1 MMTEY
6 ITHEKLRNILETLEG
21 KNINFLIGAGASMPY
36 LQSLDLGNDISFED
50 LYEASKKDE
59 SKQKVYEYLSACFLY
74 NSIIKGTYEKIHE
87 KQAEN
92 DECKKIARKYQSF
105 IKNIYSI
112 LRRNSIQQPKRA
124 NIFTTNYDM
133 FFEYSFD
140 EIGKNNNNV
149 YFNDGSYGF
158 INKTVSVDRFHI
170 KVTNVGVDSR
180 FEREMPMINLMK
192 LHGSLNWKSDN
203 DKIIL
208 SNKPLLDETSFNVNQ
223 VNEILNIKS
232 FIADTVDDSLLNI
245 KNSIREDY
253 SEFVNILNELS
264 IVNHLRINFQKLF

>member
-1 MMTEY
+1 MTEY

-87 KQAEN
+87 EQEEN
-92 DECKKIARKYQSF
+92 DECIKIARQYQSF

-140 EIGKNNNNV
+140 EIGKHNNNV

-158 INKTVSVDRFHI
+158 INKA
-170 KVTNVGVDSR
+170 
-180 FEREMPMINLMK
+180 
-192 LHGSLNWKSDN
+192 
-203 DKIIL
+203 
-208 SNKPLLDETSFNVNQ
+208 PLLQ
-223 VNEILNIKS
+223 MGG
-232 FIADTVDDSLLNI
+232 
-245 KNSIREDY
+245 DY
-253 SEFVNILNELS
+253 SLIY
-264 IVNHLRINFQKLF
+264 